1 MKGDVFTC
9 GMNTKEAEVA
19 SLAGTVGVVFQ
30 DPETQ
35 LFTMSV
41 EDEVAFGLECAGM
54 ALVRQRWQSILS
66 VC

>member
-1 MKGDVFTC
+1 
-9 GMNTKEAEVA
+9 MNTKEAEVA